1 MNFINRAIKNVTR
14 KISKSILLILTFF
27 LIGNL
32 VIIGLGVS
40 TASKSAKTLTRQK
53 MRAVV
58 TYTVDYDSIS
68 KYVNSLEDEDEIN
81 KFYQNYPS
89 VKLSD
94 VEALLTDD
102 RVKTANALQTSMYY
116 QVDGVEY
123 VKLGNQAEQSEEE
136 SNYTSC
142 YLDANG
148 NEICDN
154 VESEKFFVKGNY
166 FPDMIEFS
174 DGDYKIVSGRFYNQ
188 DEIDNNSNVVLI
200 SEALA
205 EVNGVSVGDTI
216 KFGIANK
223 FYYLRDGT
231 GITED
236 DLIVEYEIIGI
247 YSHNQAITPDSNN
260 FDYTYPYENPDNM
273 ILMPGTTLNNA
284 SVNLQQKMFDYYKET
299 NPDDEYYQNEANRP
313 SVQNKD
319 SITVYDTTILLNDPL
334 EVDDFVEEY
343 SSKLTQFH
351 KLDANNEE
359 FEKLSKPLDTLS
371 LYANFIVWL
380 VVINAIVIIT
390 LVTALTLKT
399 REYEIGVLLSIGAT
413 KFKVIMQFF
422 VELAI
427 VAVIG
432 FTLAV
437 GSGSLIANKVGAKVL
452 EYQISSSGIEEDDS
466 DDNYYYSSIW
476 DSDYTTDISLDD
488 LLSEYEVTVSPMIIA
503 EIYVMGLAIV
513 MISVIIPSFM
523 IMRYNPKKILMNQ
536 G

>member
-1 MNFINRAIKNVTR
+1 MKQIDLLC
-14 KISKSILLILTFF
+14 KI
-27 LIGNL
+27 
-32 VIIGLGVS
+32 
-40 TASKSAKTLTRQK
+40 R
-53 MRAVV
+53 
-58 TYTVDYDSIS
+58 
-68 KYVNSLEDEDEIN
+68 
-81 KFYQNYPS
+81 
-89 VKLSD
+89 
-94 VEALLTDD
+94 
-102 RVKTANALQTSMYY
+102 
-116 QVDGVEY
+116 
-123 VKLGNQAEQSEEE
+123 
-136 SNYTSC
+136 
-142 YLDANG
+142 
-148 NEICDN
+148 
-154 VESEKFFVKGNY
+154 
-166 FPDMIEFS
+166 
-174 DGDYKIVSGRFYNQ
+174 
-188 DEIDNNSNVVLI
+188 
-200 SEALA
+200 
-205 EVNGVSVGDTI
+205 
-216 KFGIANK
+216 
-223 FYYLRDGT
+223 
-231 GITED
+231 
-236 DLIVEYEIIGI
+236 
-247 YSHNQAITPDSNN
+247 
-260 FDYTYPYENPDNM
+260 
-273 ILMPGTTLNNA
+273 
-284 SVNLQQKMFDYYKET
+284 
-299 NPDDEYYQNEANRP
+299 
-313 SVQNKD
+313 D

-343 SSKLTQFH
+343 SAKLTQFQ